1 MPLQTPQ
8 EYEHEPTEAEL
19 CEHEAL
25 QVRAEILRLN
35 DEYAK
40 AVSTDHVFPQKF
52 PAIARAVR
60 EQRSALL
67 KEYRRLT
74 QCS

>member
-1 MPLQTPQ
+1 MPLQTPP
-8 EYEHEPTEAEL
+8 EYEHEPSEEEL
-19 CEHEAL
+19 HEHEAL

-40 AVSTDHVFPQKF
+40 AVAADHAFPQKF

-74 QCS
+74 Q